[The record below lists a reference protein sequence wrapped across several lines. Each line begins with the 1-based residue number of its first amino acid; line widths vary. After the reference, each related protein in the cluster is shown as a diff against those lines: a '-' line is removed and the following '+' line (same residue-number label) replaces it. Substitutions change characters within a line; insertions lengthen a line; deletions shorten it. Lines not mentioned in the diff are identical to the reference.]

1 MFSCCSPRKRKKK
14 KNKQGKQQEPLEKEK
29 APLQKEEEQQR
40 EDGTQTQP
48 PQVNTEKRG
57 GHSDMYNH
65 CPCIQRA
72 FDRCLSW
79 KRRR

>member
-1 MFSCCSPRKRKKK
+1 MFSCCSPRKKKK
-14 KNKQGKQQEPLEKEK
+14 KNKQGKQKEPLEKEK

-57 GHSDMYNH
+57 GILT
-65 CPCIQRA
+65 CITIVRV
-72 FDRCLSW
+72 FSERLTDV
-79 KRRR
+79 